1 MCFQRR
7 RKARAL
13 SGFTLIELL
22 VVIAIIAILIGL
34 LIPAVQKVREAAN
47 RTQCQNNQK
56 QIGLA
61 LMVYHDA
68 NQQFPPGQL
77 NAIGTNNST
86 NGYIRQ
92 CWETPLLPYLEQ
104 GNLLAVINQ
113 YQGSYYTC
121 NILGVAVVP
130 SGSGVETKIK
140 TFMCPSDP
148 FAGKNITYG
157 AATPTTSGGQ
167 GFHGNY
173 VLCAGNTY
181 FGKNGA
187 SAIAVPNAGM
197 FYPLSESK
205 IASVLDGTSNTL
217 MCSEILL
224 SPDIT
229 NHDLRGRY
237 YNTWQGNVLFST
249 LYPPNTSAPD
259 VDDYCQTIP
268 TAPCTATVP
277 TTGYIQSARS
287 DHLGGINVLMADGS
301 VHFVSNNVAP
311 AAWQAAGSMA
321 GQEVALAI
329 F

>member
-1 MCFQRR
+1 MCCQGRE
-7 RKARAL
+7 KTRAL

-56 QIGLA
+56 QVGLA
-61 LMVYHDA
+61 LMTYHDS
-68 NQQFPPGQL
+68 NQQFPPGQQ
-77 NAIGTNNST
+77 NAIGSNN
-86 NGYIRQ
+86 GLLRA
-92 CWETPLLPYLEQ
+92 CWEQPLLPYFEQ
-104 GNLLAVINQ
+104 GNLYNVIQQ
-113 YQGSYYTC
+113 YQPSYYTFQ
-121 NILGVAVVP
+121 IIGGAVVP
-130 SGSGVETKIK
+130 GGVGVETKIK
-140 TFMCPSDP
+140 TLMCPSDP
-148 FAGKNITYG
+148 FAGKNTTLG
-157 AATPTTSGGQ
+157 AATPTTNGAQ

-197 FYPLSESK
+197 FYPLSQSK

-217 MCSEILL
+217 MGSEILL

-229 NHDLRGRY
+229 GHDLRGRY
-237 YNTWQGNVLFST
+237 NNTWQGNVLFST

-259 VDDYCQTIP
+259 VDDYCQSIP
-268 TAPCTATVP
+268 TAPCTLTVP

-321 GQEVALAI
+321 GQEAAAAI